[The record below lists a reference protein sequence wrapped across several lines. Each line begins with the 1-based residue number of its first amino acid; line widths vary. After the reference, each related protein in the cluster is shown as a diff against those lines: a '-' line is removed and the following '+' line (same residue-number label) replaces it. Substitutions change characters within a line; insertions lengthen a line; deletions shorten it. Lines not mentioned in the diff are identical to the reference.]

1 MDIRGCQI
9 QQTGMAHKVCMHD
22 WRPYTRE
29 WQPGRQSLSNN
40 QILPRSKVS
49 GLFSE
54 LELALEVAEEP
65 VQVELELQMVE
76 WVLA

>member
-1 MDIRGCQI
+1 
-9 QQTGMAHKVCMHD
+9 MHD

-29 WQPGRQSLSNN
+29 LLPGRQLLSNN

-54 LELALEVAEEP
+54 QELPLEVAEGP
-65 VQVELELQMVE
+65 VQVEPELQMVE
-76 WVLA
+76 WVSA